1 MMASLPGLRYLFFL
15 LLVLVVPA
23 SAFAEIFVNDIVAL
37 TGEEILIRAETKSG
51 YFAKGG
57 KIVEFSVNGK
67 SIGSVLSGGD
77 SIAYKIFKTGRPGIY
92 TVLARSGKDIG
103 SGVILVL
110 KKGSPLVFVDIEGSL
125 LAAPF
130 AKKPVKS
137 SREVIRKIIN
147 SYPVVYLHTG
157 NIGITAVR
165 EWLWQNE
172 FPASAVMSW
181 QMGDIFAALNK
192 KGIKIRAVIGSQAV
206 IDSANEYK
214 PASFSFDEEDSSKN
228 LRTWQDIEKKLR

>member
-1 MMASLPGLRYLFFL
+1 MANFPGLRYLFFL
-15 LLVLVVPA
+15 LLVIALPVYA
-23 SAFAEIFVNDIVAL
+23 DAEIFVHDTAAL
-37 TGEEILIRAETKSG
+37 SREEILIKAETKSG

-77 SIAYKIFKTGRPGIY
+77 GIAYKIFKTGRPGMY
-92 TVLARSGKDIG
+92 TVSARSGKDIG

-110 KKGSPLVFVDIEGSL
+110 KKGSALVFIDIEGSL

-130 AKKPVKS
+130 AKKSVKS
-137 SREVIRKIIN
+137 SRDVIRKIMN

-157 NIGITAVR
+157 NIGISAVR
-165 EWLWQNE
+165 EWLRQNR

-192 KGIKIRAVIGSQAV
+192 KGIKIKAVIGSQAV

-214 PASFSFDEEDSSKN
+214 PEFFGFEEEDSSKN
-228 LRTWQDIEKKLR
+228 LKGWKDIEKKLR

>member
-1 MMASLPGLRYLFFL
+1 MANFPGLRYLFFL
-15 LLVLVVPA
+15 LLVIALPA
-23 SAFAEIFVNDIVAL
+23 SAYAEIFVNDTVAL
-37 TGEEILIRAETKSG
+37 SREEILIKAETKSG

-77 SIAYKIFKTGRPGIY
+77 SIAYKIFKTDKPGMY
-92 TVLARSGKDIG
+92 TVSARCDKETG

-110 KKGSPLVFVDIEGSL
+110 KKGSAIVFIDIEGSL

-130 AKKPVKS
+130 AKKPIKT
-137 SREVIRKIIN
+137 SREVIRKIMN

-157 NIGITAVR
+157 NIGISAVR
-165 EWLWQNE
+165 EWLRQNR

-192 KGIKIRAVIGSQAV
+192 KGIKIKAVIGSQAV
-206 IDSANEYK
+206 IDSANAYK
-214 PASFSFDEEDSSKN
+214 PEFFGFDEEDSSKN
-228 LRTWQDIEKKLR
+228 LKAWQDIEKKLR

>member
-1 MMASLPGLRYLFFL
+1 MVNFPGLRYMFFL
-15 LLVLVVPA
+15 LLVVVIPA

-37 TGEEILIRAETKSG
+37 SSEEILIKAETKSG

-77 SIAYKIFKTGRPGIY
+77 KIAYKIFKTGRPGMY

-110 KKGSPLVFVDIEGSL
+110 KKGSPIVFIDIEGSL

-137 SREVIRKIIN
+137 SRDVIRKIMN

-157 NIGITAVR
+157 NIGIGAVR
-165 EWLWQNE
+165 EWLRKNR

-181 QMGDIFAALNK
+181 QMGDIFTALNK
-192 KGIKIRAVIGSQAV
+192 KGIKIKAVIGSQAV
-206 IDSANEYK
+206 IDSANDYK
-214 PASFSFDEEDSSKN
+214 PEFFSFNEQDSSTN
-228 LRTWQDIEKKLR
+228 LKTWQDIEKKLR

>member
-1 MMASLPGLRYLFFL
+1 MADFPGLRYLLFL
-15 LLVLVVPA
+15 LLVIALPA
-23 SAFAEIFVNDIVAL
+23 SADAEIFVNDTVAL
-37 TGEEILIRAETKSG
+37 SREEILIKAETKSG

-77 SIAYKIFKTGRPGIY
+77 SIAYKTFKTGRPGMY
-92 TVLARSGKDIG
+92 TVSAKSSKDIG

-110 KKGSPLVFVDIEGSL
+110 KKGSPLVFIDIEGSL

-137 SREVIRKIIN
+137 SQEVIRKIMN

-157 NIGITAVR
+157 NIGISAVR
-165 EWLWQNE
+165 EWLRQNR
-172 FPASAVMSW
+172 FPISAVMPW
-181 QMGDIFAALNK
+181 EMGDVFEALNK
-192 KGIKIRAVIGSQAV
+192 KGIKIKAVIGSQAV
-206 IDSANEYK
+206 IDSANAYK
-214 PASFSFDEEDSSKN
+214 PEFFGFDEEDNSKN
-228 LRTWQDIEKKLR
+228 IKAWQNIEKKLR

>member
-1 MMASLPGLRYLFFL
+1 MANFSGLRYLFFL
-15 LLVLVVPA
+15 LLALVVPA
-23 SAFAEIFVNDIVAL
+23 SSHAEIFVNDNIAL
-37 TGEEILIRAETKSG
+37 SREEVLIKAEIKSG

-77 SIAYKIFKTGRPGIY
+77 NIAYKIFKTGKPGMY
-92 TVLARSGKDIG
+92 TVVAKSGKDIG

-110 KKGSPLVFVDIEGSL
+110 KKGSPLVFIDIEGSL

-137 SREVIRKIIN
+137 SREVIRKIMN

-157 NIGITAVR
+157 NIGISTVR
-165 EWLWQNE
+165 EWLRQNR
-172 FPASAVMSW
+172 FPASVVMSW
-181 QMGDIFAALNK
+181 QMGEIFAALNK
-192 KGIKIRAVIGSQAV
+192 KGIKIKAVIGGQAV
-206 IDSANEYK
+206 IDAANAYK
-214 PASFSFDEEDSSKN
+214 PESFSFNENSSKN
-228 LRTWQDIEKKLR
+228 LKTWQDIEKKLR

>member
-1 MMASLPGLRYLFFL
+1 MANFPGLRYLFFL
-15 LLVLVVPA
+15 LLVIALPA
-23 SAFAEIFVNDIVAL
+23 SADAEIFVNDAVAL
-37 TGEEILIRAETKSG
+37 SREEILIKAETKSG

-57 KIVEFSVNGK
+57 KIVEFFVNGK

-77 SIAYKIFKTGRPGIY
+77 SIAYKTFKTGRPGMY

-110 KKGSPLVFVDIEGSL
+110 KKGSALVFIDIEGSL
-125 LAAPF
+125 LATPF

-137 SREVIRKIIN
+137 SREVIRRIMN

-157 NIGITAVR
+157 NIGISAVR
-165 EWLWQNE
+165 EWLRQNR
-172 FPASAVMSW
+172 FPVSAVMSW

-192 KGIKIRAVIGSQAV
+192 KGLKIKAVIGSQTV

-214 PASFSFDEEDSSKN
+214 PEFFGFNEEDSSKN
-228 LRTWQDIEKKLR
+228 LKTWQDIEKKLR